1 MLDIVNTML
10 SKNPKMIKEVD
21 ALGWTPLHY
30 AAFWGNLEATRLL
43 MQCDSSAAYLLDK
56 SGLLSALHV
65 AAYVGRAIVLE
76 VMIRCRPDA
85 CDLLNAKGQTIL
97 HATVL
102 GGQINVVEFILQ
114 TNKLDGLIND
124 ADKDGNT
131 PLHLAAAY
139 PHLEIVELLASDHR
153 VDKTAINKNFSKT
166 ADIFLGDSFGRDAFN
181 SPLLFNLGR
190 SSGVPFFQQQIGPI
204 LDKRNWIDSN

>member
-10 SKNPKMIKEVD
+10 SKNPKMIKVVD
-21 ALGWTPLHY
+21 ALGWTPIHY
-30 AAFWGNLEATRLL
+30 AAFRGNLEATRLL

-56 SGLLSALHV
+56 SGLLSAL
-65 AAYVGRAIVLE
+65 GRALVLE
-76 VMIRCRPDA
+76 VMIRYRPDA

-97 HATVL
+97 HAAVL

-114 TNKLDGLIND
+114 TNKLDGLINE

-139 PHLEIVELLASDHR
+139 PHLEIVELLASDRR
-153 VDKTAINKNFSKT
+153 VDKTAINKNFLKA
-166 ADIFLGDSFGRDAFN
+166 ADIFLGDNFER
-181 SPLLFNLGR
+181 
-190 SSGVPFFQQQIGPI
+190 VC
-204 LDKRNWIDSN
+204 